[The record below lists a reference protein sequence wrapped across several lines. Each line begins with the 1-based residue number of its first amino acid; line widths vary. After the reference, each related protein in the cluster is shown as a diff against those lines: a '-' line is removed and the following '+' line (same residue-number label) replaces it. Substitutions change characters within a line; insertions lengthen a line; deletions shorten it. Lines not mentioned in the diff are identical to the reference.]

1 MARGGPKRF
10 NISAEGVK
18 IVISPDDI
26 RKVTEEELRLIKE
39 RTPLGLQ
46 RAGSQAINRIEDRL
60 DRGKGYQGN
69 LKPYSPHY
77 LLKRKE
83 RGATE
88 TVNLTWSGNMRSA
101 MAVRHN
107 ERYATIYFNRS
118 SEAKKAAMLNK
129 TRPFF
134 GFTRQDEKELAE
146 SFAKYVFR
154 GFK

>member
-1 MARGGPKRF
+1 MALT
-10 NISAEGVK
+10 V
-18 IVISPDDI
+18 
-26 RKVTEEELRLIKE
+26 KVTPRDFDKLTAEEQRLIKE

-46 RAGSQAINRIEDRL
+46 RAGFQGINRIQDRL

-107 ERYATIYFNRS
+107 DRYATIYFNRS

-134 GFTRQDEKELAE
+134 GFTDEDEKELAE

>member
-1 MARGGPKRF
+1 MAL
-10 NISAEGVK
+10 NV
-18 IVISPDDI
+18 
-26 RKVTEEELRLIKE
+26 KVTPRDVNKLTAEEQRLIKE
-39 RTPLGLQ
+39 RTPIGLQ
-46 RAGSQAINRIEDRL
+46 RAGFQGINRIQDRL
-60 DRGKGYQGN
+60 DRGEGYQGN

-88 TVNLTWSGNMRSA
+88 TVNLLWSGNMRSA

-107 ERYATIYFNRS
+107 ERYATIYFNRAA
-118 SEAKKAAMLNK
+118 EAKKAAMLNK

-134 GFTRQDEKELAE
+134 GFTDEDEKELAE

>member
-1 MARGGPKRF
+1 MALT
-10 NISAEGVK
+10 V
-18 IVISPDDI
+18 
-26 RKVTEEELRLIKE
+26 KVTPRDFDKLTAEEQRLIKE

-46 RAGSQAINRIEDRL
+46 RAGFQGINRIQDRL
-60 DRGKGYQGN
+60 DRGEGYKGN

-88 TVNLTWSGNMRSA
+88 TVNLLWSGNMRSS

-107 ERYATIYFNRS
+107 ERYATIYFNRAA
-118 SEAKKAAMLNK
+118 EAKKAAMLNK

-134 GFTRQDEKELAE
+134 GFTEQDEKELAE